1 MKRITLLIVW
11 ATLFQVSSASAARR
25 WTSSKGGFTLEADA
39 IAFNETTAILKR
51 LNGKLVAVKLDELSE
66 ADQEYVRSKEVGEQ
80 LSQSIEKMQTWT
92 SKNGVKIRGRVL
104 AYGRKNLTILRQRAK
119 PVINDKPFEKYDP
132 LNQKLILRIVSE
144 LEGQSFTTASELGTW
159 VKTLGGEK
167 KEYPLEGVLME
178 LESGDQIA
186 VPFFLFGDKEL
197 RVLEP
202 GWEAWSKANDDEEAR
217 KQESLMMQT
226 EAMQYQQQSQQQAYQ
241 KQQIELL
248 KLNLLA
254 TRTGLTSIWEVGLQ
268 PPPGV
273 YGRRISVMVTARN
286 SDLAANMALAQHP
299 GYQVF
304 GVRKASGR

>member
-1 MKRITLLIVW
+1 MKRIALLIVW
-11 ATLFQVSSASAARR
+11 ATVFQVASASAARL
-25 WTSSKGGFTLEADA
+25 WTSAKGGFTLEADA

-51 LNGKLVAVKLDELSE
+51 KNGKLVAVKIAELSE

-80 LSQSIEKMQTWT
+80 LSQSVEKMQTWT

-104 AYGRKNLTILRQRAK
+104 AYGRKDLTILRQRAK

-132 LNQKLILRIVSE
+132 LHQKLILRIVSE

-159 VKTLGGEK
+159 VKTLGGETK
-167 KEYPLEGVLME
+167 AYPLEGVLME

-273 YGRRISVMVTARN
+273 YGRRMSVMVTARN